1 MPSQVTVSTRALLVA
16 VLGIITVLAA
26 YMIGHHNAAS
36 GNYGGYYSHPYSTPY
51 YHSYNN
57 YYHKH

>member
-36 GNYGGYYSHPYSTPY
+36 GNYGGYYHHSY
-51 YHSYNN
+51 YHSHYYNYSYN
-57 YYHKH
+57 KH

>member
-36 GNYGGYYSHPYSTPY
+36 GNYGGYCHHSY
-51 YHSYNN
+51 YHSHYYNYSYN
-57 YYHKH
+57 KH